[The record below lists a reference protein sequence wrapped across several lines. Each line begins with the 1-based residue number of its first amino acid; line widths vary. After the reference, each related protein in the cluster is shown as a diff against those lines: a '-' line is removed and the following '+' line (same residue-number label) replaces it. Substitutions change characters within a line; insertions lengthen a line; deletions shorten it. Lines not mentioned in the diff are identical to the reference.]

1 MSVTKHIEIIAE
13 AGVNHNGSL
22 EMAKELVRVAAQSG
36 ADAIK
41 FQTFKAQHLVTA
53 YADMAE
59 YQMKTSKAQSQFE
72 LLKNLE
78 LSNEYHFEII
88 EFCEKEGIEFLST
101 PFDVESLLFLVNKCR
116 IKRIKLSSG
125 DLTNGPLLLEAG
137 RSGLPVIL
145 STGMGTLGEIEDAL
159 AVLAYGYLNNQEPAS
174 LHEIKKSYRT
184 DEAQNILKEK
194 VTLLHC
200 TTEYPTPFHEVN
212 LNVLSTLR
220 DAFGLSV
227 GLSDHSKGISVA
239 IASAA
244 LGVSVIE
251 KHFTLNK
258 DLPGPDHQA
267 SLEPKELFA
276 LVESVR
282 QVEAALGTK
291 RKYPTPSES
300 KNINIARK
308 SLVASQPV
316 RAGEVWTKENVTG
329 KRPGQGI
336 SPMNYWD
343 ILGKL
348 ANKDYEVD
356 EIISRY
362 EE

>member
-1 MSVTKHIEIIAE
+1 M
-13 AGVNHNGSL
+13 
-22 EMAKELVRVAAQSG
+22 
-36 ADAIK
+36 
-41 FQTFKAQHLVTA
+41 
-53 YADMAE
+53 
-59 YQMKTSKAQSQFE
+59 
-72 LLKNLE
+72 
-78 LSNEYHFEII
+78 
-88 EFCEKEGIEFLST
+88 
-101 PFDVESLLFLVNKCR
+101 LFLVNKCR

-200 TTEYPTPFHEVN
+200 TTEYPTPFHEIN

-300 KNINIARK
+300 K
-308 SLVASQPV
+308 
-316 RAGEVWTKENVTG
+316 
-329 KRPGQGI
+329 I
-336 SPMNYWD
+336 S
-343 ILGKL
+343 ILPAK
-348 ANKDYEVD
+348 A
-356 EIISRY
+356 
-362 EE
+362 